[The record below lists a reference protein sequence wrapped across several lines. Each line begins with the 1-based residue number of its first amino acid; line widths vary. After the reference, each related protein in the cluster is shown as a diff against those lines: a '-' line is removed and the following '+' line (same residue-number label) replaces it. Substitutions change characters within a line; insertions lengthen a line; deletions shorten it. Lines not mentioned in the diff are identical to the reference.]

1 MIRKA
6 LGAGALHL
14 AGWHIEGT
22 PPPPDHVGVLLAAP
36 HTSNLD
42 FPLMLA
48 TAWATELHVRYL
60 AKRELFRPPLGA
72 LMRATGGI
80 PVDRDNP
87 GTLIADLTARAT
99 SGAGFVLVLA
109 PEGTRKLGDGW
120 RSGFYRLAT
129 EADIPVTP
137 CSVDRATREICFG
150 QTFRLT
156 GDVVAD
162 MDRLRAFY
170 ADKHGLHPELASPVR
185 LSDDYRAGA
194 DQQRIDEQ
202 AS

>member
-6 LGAGALHL
+6 LGAGALRL
-14 AGWHIEGT
+14 AGWHIEGE
-22 PPPPDHVGVLLAAP
+22 PPPTDHVGVLLAAP

-48 TAWATELHVRYL
+48 TAWATELRVRYL

-99 SGAGFVLVLA
+99 SGEGFVLVLA

-150 QTFRLT
+150 PTFRLT

-162 MDRLRAFY
+162 MDRMRAFY
-170 ADKHGLHPELASPVR
+170 ADKHGLRPALASPVR

-194 DQQRIDEQ
+194 AQQTMDET

>member
-6 LGAGALHL
+6 LGTSALRAARWRL
-14 AGWHIEGT
+14 EGT
-22 PPPPDHVGVLLAAP
+22 PPPPDHVGILLAAP

-60 AKRELFRPPLGA
+60 AKRELFRPPLGT
-72 LMRATGGI
+72 LMRRTGGI
-80 PVDRDNP
+80 PVDRENP
-87 GTLIADLTARAT
+87 GTLIEDLTARARL
-99 SGAGFVLVLA
+99 GQGFVLVLA
-109 PEGTRKLGDGW
+109 PEGTRQKSVGW

-129 EADIPVTP
+129 AAEIPVTA
-137 CSVDRATREICFG
+137 CSVDRATRLICFG
-150 QTFRLT
+150 PTFHLT
-156 GDVVAD
+156 GDVAAD

-170 ADKHGLHPELASPVR
+170 ADKHGVRPDLASPVR

-194 DQQRIDEQ
+194 TQQSVDESV
-202 AS
+202 A